1 MALYIQTN
9 VASLNAQSNLSK
21 TQSALQTS
29 FARLSSGY
37 RINSSAD
44 DAAGLGISDS
54 MTAQI
59 RSYGVAERNSNDGIS
74 MAQTADGASAQITGM
89 LTRMRELSVQAAN
102 GSLQSGDRTNINT
115 EFTQL
120 QSEIDRVSSS
130 TSFNGS
136 NLLDG
141 KAGTAADGKVTF
153 QVGIGTTAGVD
164 TVDVNFK
171 ALDSKTLAVDTGTI
185 DVTDASKATASITA
199 IDAALKTVSTQR
211 ATFGA
216 AVNRLQTTVANIQS
230 MKTNLS
236 AANSRIR
243 DVDVAEETASM
254 ARQQVLSQAGAAV
267 LAQANQAP
275 QLALGLLRG

>member
-1 MALYIQTN
+1 MQPQQHL
-9 VASLNAQSNLSK
+9 VAID
-21 TQSALQTS
+21 
-29 FARLSSGY
+29 R
-37 RINSSAD
+37 
-44 DAAGLGISDS
+44 
-54 MTAQI
+54 
-59 RSYGVAERNSNDGIS
+59 
-74 MAQTADGASAQITGM
+74 
-89 LTRMRELSVQAAN
+89 
-102 GSLQSGDRTNINT
+102 DRTNINT
-115 EFTQL
+115 EFGQL
-120 QSEIDRVSSS
+120 QSEIDRVSKS

-141 KAGTAADGKVTF
+141 TAGTAGAVTF

-164 TVDVNFK
+164 TVNVNFA
-171 ALDSKTLAVDTGTI
+171 ALDSTTLAVNSGAI
-185 DVTDASKATASITA
+185 DVTDATKATASITA
-199 IDAALKTVSTQR
+199 IDSALKTVSTQR

>member
-74 MAQTADGASAQITGM
+74 MAQTADGASAQVTGM

-102 GSLQSGDRTNINT
+102 GSLQSSDRVNIGT

-120 QSEIDRVSSS
+120 QSEIDRVAKS

-141 KAGTAADGKVTF
+141 SAGASGTVTF

-164 TVDVNFK
+164 TVDVSFK
-171 ALDSKTLAVDTGTI
+171 ALDTTTLGVNASAVS
-185 DVTDASKATASITA
+185 DATTATASITA

-216 AVNRLQTTVANIQS
+216 AVNRLQSTVANIQS

>member
-1 MALYIQTN
+1 
-9 VASLNAQSNLSK
+9 
-21 TQSALQTS
+21 
-29 FARLSSGY
+29 
-37 RINSSAD
+37 
-44 DAAGLGISDS
+44 

>member
-9 VASLNAQSNLSK
+9 VASLNAQSNLAK
-21 TQSALQTS
+21 TQGALQTS

-37 RINSSAD
+37 RINSAAD

-54 MTAQI
+54 MTAQV
-59 RSYGVAERNSNDGIS
+59 RSYGVAERNANDGIS
-74 MAQTADGASAQITGM
+74 MAQTADGAASQITGM
-89 LTRMRELSVQAAN
+89 LQRMRELSVQAAN
-102 GSLQSGDRTNINT
+102 GSLQSADRANINT
-115 EFTQL
+115 EFGQL
-120 QSEIDRVSSS
+120 QEEIDRISSS
-130 TSFNGS
+130 ASFNNS
-136 NLLDG
+136 KLLDG
-141 KAGTAADGKVTF
+141 SAGTSGTVTF
-153 QVGIGTTAGVD
+153 QVGIGTAAGTDTIDVD
-164 TVDVNFK
+164 FA
-171 ALDSKTLAVDTGTI
+171 ALDASTLAVDSTAI
-185 DVTDASKATASITA
+185 DVTTAAKATSSITA
-199 IDAALKTVSTQR
+199 IDAAMATLSTQR
-211 ATFGA
+211 ATYGA

-243 DVDVAEETASM
+243 DVDVAEETAGM

>member
-9 VASLNAQSNLSK
+9 VASLNAQTNLSK
-21 TQSALQTS
+21 TQGALQTS

-102 GSLQSGDRTNINT
+102 GSLQSGDRTNLNT
-115 EFTQL
+115 EFGQL
-120 QSEIDRVSSS
+120 QSEIDRVAKS

-141 KAGTAADGKVTF
+141 TAGTAGAVTF

-171 ALDSKTLAVDTGTI
+171 ALDSTTLAVNSGAI
-185 DVTDASKATASITA
+185 DVTDATKATASITA

-216 AVNRLQTTVANIQS
+216 AINRLQTTVANIQS